1 MRRLL
6 LATLTAA
13 AMLLTLAAPALAH
26 PQLPVGPTLPTDLTH
41 ATTDNVEYLGR
52 FPEHAGTAGGRL
64 SEDGERFYLTDPR
77 GVFIYDVTTPEAPEL
92 LGSVAVYQ
100 QTTGAALA
108 QEDPDTDGHILLVDG
123 ATAPFGSAALQVVDV
138 EDPTNPQIIGSVGT
152 VDHTWTCVTGVIAT
166 GETRGCAYAYGRTGH
181 IIDLT
186 DPTNPERIGSWRE
199 SIEFTSANSGEGYVH
214 DLTEIRPGLVMTAGA
229 KAILLDT
236 TDPANPVELSR
247 IEFDPP
253 RFTDGLG
260 YHSVEWQTHGEEADL
275 DPFVVL
281 GTEIAPSGRTN
292 LAGSDCEGETSV
304 IEVWDASEIVAAL
317 ALDDAAER
325 ADALAAAEWTRTDTF
340 DAAGRGIFLEGG
352 APAHVLYC
360 AHWMDIHPDFD
371 GGGLLTVSYYDRGTR
386 FVEVDADGIMSEV
399 GWMVPAEGYSGSS
412 RWITDD
418 IVYVMDYRRGMEVLR
433 VDTGAEATGVER
445 NNPDAILIGSRYV
458 PSTALDL
465 ELASGLA
472 LVLLGLAAF
481 GVERGRRRSPRG

>member
-186 DPTNPERIGSWRE
+186 DPTNPV
-199 SIEFTSANSGEGYVH
+199 N
-214 DLTEIRPGLVMTAGA
+214 
-229 KAILLDT
+229 LDT
-236 TDPANPVELSR
+236 T
-247 IEFDPP
+247 
-253 RFTDGLG
+253 
-260 YHSVEWQTHGEEADL
+260 
-275 DPFVVL
+275 
-281 GTEIAPSGRTN
+281 
-292 LAGSDCEGETSV
+292 
-304 IEVWDASEIVAAL
+304 
-317 ALDDAAER
+317 
-325 ADALAAAEWTRTDTF
+325 
-340 DAAGRGIFLEGG
+340 
-352 APAHVLYC
+352 
-360 AHWMDIHPDFD
+360 
-371 GGGLLTVSYYDRGTR
+371 
-386 FVEVDADGIMSEV
+386 
-399 GWMVPAEGYSGSS
+399 
-412 RWITDD
+412 
-418 IVYVMDYRRGMEVLR
+418 RR
-433 VDTGAEATGVER
+433 
-445 NNPDAILIGSRYV
+445 
-458 PSTALDL
+458 
-465 ELASGLA
+465 
-472 LVLLGLAAF
+472 
-481 GVERGRRRSPRG
+481 